1 MKDSKKF
8 KTRALHASYVPKDPD
23 FSRAVPLYQSV
34 AHVFRD
40 TKHAAD
46 LFTAKEGGFIYGRI
60 NNPTVDIFER
70 RMADLEGAEA
80 GIATSSGM
88 SAIFMI
94 AAYLAKSGD
103 EIVSSDKVY
112 GGTFH
117 LFHDTLPRF
126 GIKVRFVKNPHDIK
140 SWKSAITKKT
150 KFLFVETPS
159 NPQME
164 VFDIAALVEIAHK
177 NKLPLVV
184 DSTVATP
191 ALQRPVE
198 FGADIVIHSATKY
211 ICGNGTALGGIILGK
226 KKMIEDVRNGVYRD
240 IGPAMAPFNA
250 WLFILGLETL
260 SYRMEAHSQNALRIA
275 QFLEEHPKIGKV
287 YYPGLENSPFRPLVD
302 KQMCGKASSLMAFEV
317 KGGQASAAGGRKKGA
332 AFIESLKLVS
342 HLANLGDNKTLAIH
356 PASTTHQQLPAKDL
370 KKVGISDTMIRMSIG
385 LEDAEDIIYDIKQAL
400 SKI

>member
-1 MKDSKKF
+1 MKVSKKF

-46 LFTAKEGGFIYGRI
+46 LFAAKEEGFIYSRI
-60 NNPTVDIFER
+60 NNPTVDVFER

-80 GIATSSGM
+80 GIAMSSGM
-88 SAIFMI
+88 SAAFMI
-94 AAYLAKSGD
+94 AAHLAKSGD
-103 EIVSSDKVY
+103 EIVSCDRVY

-126 GIKVRFVKNPHDIK
+126 GIKVNFVENPHDIK

-164 VFDIAALVEIAHK
+164 VFDIAALAEIAHK

-184 DSTVATP
+184 DSTIATP
-191 ALQRPVE
+191 ALQRPIE
-198 FGADIVIHSATKY
+198 FGADIVMHSATKY

-226 KKMIEDVRNGVYRD
+226 KKMMDDIRCGVYRD
-240 IGPAMAPFNA
+240 IGSSMAPFNA

-260 SYRMEAHSQNALRIA
+260 SYRMEAHSQNALQVA
-275 QFLEEHPKIGKV
+275 QFLEEHPKVEKV
-287 YYPGLENSPFRPLVD
+287 YYPGLEGSSFKPLID
-302 KQMCGKASSLMAFEV
+302 KQMCGMASSLMAFEV
-317 KGGQASAAGGRKKGA
+317 AGGRKNGA
-332 AFIESLKLVS
+332 TFIESLKLVS

-370 KKVGISDTMIRMSIG
+370 KKVGISDTMIRMSVG
-385 LEDAEDIIYDIKQAL
+385 LEDSKDIIYDIKQAL
-400 SKI
+400 NKIWVPK